1 MARFNMARF
10 NLARFN
16 LARFNLARFNLTRVV
31 EPQFAHLLLVASCL
45 QFMLAPTRS
54 HAQPPQ
60 PNATTEQE
68 PEGTGVQEMWYG
80 TLDAESRIFR
90 FVLELHS
97 DDNNNDNKQWT
108 GSLLSLDEGRAKFPL
123 DSLRRDDQQLSF
135 EIKASAARFESQ
147 LANAGKPSVGKPSA
161 DKLSG
166 DKTTGGKWKQG
177 RASLDLNFVRVD
189 AVPPENITTL
199 WTGQLNAVVQKL
211 DVAFRELASGQ
222 VLFDSL
228 SQRAGGFVATKTI
241 NGDEVIFEVPAIKA
255 KFTGKQNAEGS
266 EIVGSW
272 RQGLVPLSLTL
283 TKSDIKALEVAP
295 PNRPQTPQPPFP
307 YDSALVTVANSE
319 QAGVELSGTLTLPH
333 GVDRA
338 PAVILISGSGPQDR
352 DETIVDHKPFWVIA
366 DHLSRNGIAVL
377 RFDDRGVGESK
388 GNHAAATSLDFASDV
403 RSLFQFLQSHERI
416 DPERIGLCGHSE
428 GGLIAPMVAAREP
441 QVAFVILMAGTGVNG
456 EKILI
461 SQSRLLLEASGV
473 PAVEIERQAKSQK
486 ILIDLAKQ
494 SPPLSLDAFKTQAF
508 AAIEPHLSQ
517 QELASEQ
524 AKLSVAQAA
533 AQLTSPWFRFF
544 LSYEPTDALKQLT
557 CPALVLN
564 GEKDLQVDPKLNLPA
579 IEAALKAS
587 QSTHYQLF
595 ELLKLNHLFQTC
607 QTGNV
612 SEYAEIEETISPQV
626 LSLITDW
633 ILQLP

>member
-1 MARFNMARF
+1 MARFNMASR
-10 NLARFN
+10 
-16 LARFNLARFNLTRVV
+16 NLTRVV
-31 EPQFAHLLLVASCL
+31 EPQLALLLVLASCL
-45 QFMLAPTRS
+45 QFMLAPTQL

-60 PNATTEQE
+60 PNATAEQE
-68 PEGTGVQEMWYG
+68 PEGKGVQEMWYG

-90 FVLELHS
+90 FVLELRA
-97 DDNNNDNKQWT
+97 DDNDDKQWT
-108 GSLLSLDEGRAKFPL
+108 GTLLSLDEGRAKFPL

-135 EIKASAARFESQ
+135 EIKASSARFESQ
-147 LANAGKPSVGKPSA
+147 LADAEKPNAK
-161 DKLSG
+161 KLSA

-177 RASLDLNFVRVD
+177 PASLDLNFVRVD

-241 NGDEVIFEVPAIKA
+241 NGDEVLFEVPAIKA

-272 RQGLVPLSLTL
+272 RQGIVPLSLTL
-283 TKSDIKALEVAP
+283 TKSDLKALEVAP
-295 PNRPQTPQPPFP
+295 PKRPQTPQPPFP
-307 YDSALVTVANSE
+307 YDTEDFNVTNPE
-319 QAGVELSGTLTLPH
+319 QAGVALAGTLTLPH
-333 GVDRA
+333 GVERA

-377 RFDDRGVGESK
+377 RFDDRGVGKSQ
-388 GNHAAATSLDFASDV
+388 GNHATATSVDFASDV
-403 RSLFQFLQSHERI
+403 RALFQYLRSDDRI
-416 DPERIGLCGHSE
+416 DASRIGLCGHSE

-441 QVAFVILMAGTGVNG
+441 DVAFVILLAGTGVNG
-456 EKILI
+456 EEILI

-473 PAVEIERQAKSQK
+473 PAVEIERQAKSQQ

-517 QELASEQ
+517 EELASEQ

-544 LSYEPTDALKQLT
+544 LSHEPTDDLKQLT

-579 IEAALKAS
+579 IKAALKAS
-587 QSTHYQLF
+587 PSTHYQVV
-595 ELLKLNHLFQTC
+595 ELPKLNHLFQTC

-612 SEYAEIEETISPQV
+612 SEYAEIEETINPQV